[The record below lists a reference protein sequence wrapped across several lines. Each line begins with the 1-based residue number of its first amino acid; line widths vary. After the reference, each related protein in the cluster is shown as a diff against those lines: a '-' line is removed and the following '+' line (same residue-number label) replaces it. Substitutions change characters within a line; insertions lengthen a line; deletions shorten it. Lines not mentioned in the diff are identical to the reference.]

1 MALGDSLQKL
11 IAHRQR
17 AGAGTAAKVDE
28 REITFAPVIQ
38 SLRKLISGVDGRYI
52 KSKLT
57 KTRAVI
63 RVGNRGIDSGW
74 EVAPGNANED
84 PNGASDQ
91 SIKLIE
97 TRDFMSDERTSS
109 TLWFA
114 DQESLVAYLEREIN
128 AQISGY
134 SG

>member
-11 IAHRQR
+11 IAQRQR
-17 AGAGTAAKVDE
+17 AGTATAAKVDG

-74 EVAPGNANED
+74 EVAPGDANEVSI
-84 PNGASDQ
+84 GASAQ
-91 SIKLIE
+91 RIKLIE
-97 TRDFMSDERTSS
+97 TRDFMSDDRKDS

-114 DQESLVAYLEREIN
+114 DEQSLVAYLETEIN
-128 AQISGY
+128 TQIAGY
-134 SG
+134 SA